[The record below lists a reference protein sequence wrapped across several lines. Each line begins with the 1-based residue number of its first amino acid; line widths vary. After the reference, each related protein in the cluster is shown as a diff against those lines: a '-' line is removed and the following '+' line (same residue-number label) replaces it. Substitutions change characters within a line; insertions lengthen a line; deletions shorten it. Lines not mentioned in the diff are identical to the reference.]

1 MLQRVYE
8 SVIQHDIVNP
18 TTLPESEM
26 SWKVLILSNTFK
38 MFDRTMLQRVY
49 ESVISSCSSEK
60 DLARNILVDTM
71 GMSGTPEAVK
81 FFKHL
86 FESGELRSSQ
96 ISSIFFALPRT
107 IVTPTSYLLEELF
120 ELVKS
125 EPIKRETYVWNTAIL
140 SLSGLLQKACVSPVA
155 KESYPTQVYGKFCHK
170 DSSIVTQKWIP
181 YLRSKLYETGMP
193 VERKN
198 AVIVSLGLL
207 SHEQILPIV
216 LDVLEGNLESHAM
229 LREHNYH
236 TTRYLSVYALV
247 NIGRF
252 QPHRVLPVASAIFS
266 NKNEPT
272 DIRLAAF
279 NVIMALNPDMTT
291 LQKIATLTWDEKDT
305 EVLHAVNTAFYTLA
319 NQVSMQ
325 DFTTDMSVLVRRAR
339 IIYPLLRKTG
349 GRIPSTATVFA
360 SEFLTMLKV
369 GYERTTS
376 WVSSEDSIL
385 PSYLHDKTTLFMGEE
400 FKYTF
405 MEAGLHQRDIV
416 PTLYDTISGL
426 THTSSEE
433 IKSKLSHEWRETIE
447 KLRIKVRENRTPEA
461 YVYMRL
467 FEDSTLFSSFSTASV
482 EHLKSILRNPGLL
495 KSSLSG
501 QGTFNWQRVVDLS
514 PYEQMVPSDLGLP
527 IFTEMKRPTVASFRG
542 RYNTDMLK
550 SIPSRVQVE
559 TTFEV
564 VVDRRI
570 TGRVGTLIPFT
581 GEAVYSGIDEKA
593 VGVAPF
599 EVKFT
604 FDMSEA
610 KISASVRFAERVR
623 SMGTVEVL
631 TQKVRPYTAVQKYFD
646 LSPIFKSSGFK
657 VIKSRSQLQTKEYEV
672 GQYSGINMKLV
683 YNTETPYLGA
693 RYMWNKLSN
702 LRYNPMNM
710 IRFSGADYLGLT
722 PTGLPSAR
730 LHESKLV
737 ALPQSSSTKEV
748 EFALKWGYATKE
760 KGQSIIYHMME
771 PSQDR
776 LVKMVSRPVG
786 EMRGQ
791 VRRQEM
797 VKKMIE
803 KLQIDSEGKALTV
816 SVSTILKGS
825 RPRTFSYTG
834 TVGGGQTGMTSKWDV
849 ELMCER
855 TSKKVCVHGEIRI
868 PPYSIWRL
876 NDIRSEDPVFHFHNS
891 LGYGHE
897 CESKVVINGYAKTS
911 EKQKQLARETPEA
924 KELERLLS
932 HGTPMIE
939 LSKLA
944 EIVRRQ
950 STTLDVYDYKISYV
964 NVGRQVSRV
973 SRKVLD
979 ALELVLLPCYVPKES
994 YSSSGVSR
1002 LPISSVGVGSAGFG
1016 YGSEKWEMEVRTTLH
1031 PVRGSID
1038 VEITNVTRPEQEYKF
1053 RDIPLPYPLTYL
1065 YPKSLVSYATNPLAM
1080 TVKAITGKSIYPVCT
1095 VEGKH
1100 ITTFDN
1106 RTTKANMDDCFH
1118 LLSGDCSKAMSY
1130 GVLVRPLES
1139 SSSYSHESK
1148 KEVKVFIGKTEV
1160 TMKPEGEDVAVK
1172 VNGSPIRMMT
1182 EKKTIK
1188 DVAGHVEAKI
1198 SMSKDKVVILESSK
1212 INVLFDGKRVKME
1225 GSNLLKNKLCGLCGD
1240 SNNKMVGDVPSPR
1253 QCLLSSPKLE
1263 VASYRVSLPS
1273 KQCSPL
1279 SGNLMAELKKETEM
1293 CAKLSNHRT
1302 MGRYS
1307 SSSITSGS
1315 ISGSEGSNEP
1325 MNQCEHPDQGVVC
1338 PTGYLPVCG
1347 IDGMSYSN
1355 SCWAIKKCG
1364 THIMCDRKCP
1374 CLLPSEE
1381 CMRHRHMEQEDI
1393 RHGREVLCFSKR
1405 PVLECSP
1412 KCHGSKIR
1420 VKVVEFTCMPKS
1432 DRKTQHIAEKVRR
1445 GDVVPELVNLPT
1457 SYTFAHYLPGTCKP
1471 NTGYG
1476 GGYGTSLI

>member
-1 MLQRVYE
+1 MLQRVYKE
-8 SVIQHDIVNP
+8 VIQHDIVNP

-71 GMSGTPEAVK
+71 VMSGTPEAVK
-81 FFKHL
+81 FFKYL
-86 FESGELRSSQ
+86 VERGELRSSQ

-155 KESYPTQVYGKFCHK
+155 KENYPTQVYGKFCHK

-181 YLRSKLYETGMP
+181 YLRSKLYETGVP
-193 VERKN
+193 VEKKN

-229 LREHNYH
+229 RREHNYH

-279 NVIMALNPDMTT
+279 NDIMALNPDMTT
-291 LQKIATLTWDEKDT
+291 LQKIATLTWAEKDT
-305 EVLHAVNTAFYTLA
+305 EVLRAVNTAFYTLA

-325 DFTTDMSVLVRRAR
+325 DFTTDMSVLIRRAR
-339 IIYPLLRKTG
+339 IIYPLIKKTG
-349 GRIPSTATVFA
+349 GRIPSSATVFD

-369 GYERTTS
+369 GYERTVN

-467 FEDSTLFSSFSTASV
+467 FEDSTLFSSLSTASV

-501 QGTFNWQRVVDLS
+501 EGTFNWQRVVDLS

-550 SIPSRVQVE
+550 SIPSRAHVE
-559 TTFEV
+559 ASFEV

-599 EVKFT
+599 DIKFT
-604 FDMSEA
+604 FDMSEG
-610 KISASVRFAERVR
+610 KLSASIKFPERIR
-623 SMGTVEVL
+623 SMGTVEVI

-657 VIKSRSQLQTKEYEV
+657 VIRSRSQLQTKEYEV

-825 RPRTFSYTG
+825 PPRTFSYTG

-876 NDIRSEDPVFHFHNS
+876 NDIRSEDPVFRFHNT

-897 CESKVVINGYAKTS
+897 CESKVVIDGYAKTS

-924 KELERLLS
+924 REFERLRS
-932 HGTPMIE
+932 KGTPMIE

-950 STTLDVYDYKISYV
+950 SSVLNVYDYKIKFV
-964 NVGRQVSRV
+964 NVGD
-973 SRKVLD
+973 KVTALSQRGLQ
-979 ALELVLLPCYVPKES
+979 ALEFVWMPYKDSHSWWPIFSSSLSVPSPFPSPMERMGS
-994 YSSSGVSR
+994 DYSSENITAGYHFES
-1002 LPISSVGVGSAGFG
+1002 ISSA
-1016 YGSEKWEMEVRTTLH
+1016 YGSKSWEMEVRTLIH
-1031 PVRGSID
+1031 PVRGSFD
-1038 VEITNVTRPEQEYKF
+1038 VEITNVTRPEQKYRY
-1053 RDIPLPYPLTYL
+1053 RDVPMPYPFTYM
-1065 YPKSLVSYATNPLAM
+1065 YPVSYVTDTPISM
-1080 TVKAITGKSIYPVCT
+1080 GVKAITGKPVYPVCT
-1095 VEGKH
+1095 FEGKH
-1100 ITTFDN
+1100 ISTFDN
-1106 RTTKANMDDCFH
+1106 HTSKADMDDCFH

-1130 GVLVRPLES
+1130 GVLVRSLES
-1139 SSSYSHESK
+1139 SSSYSPESM
-1148 KEVKVFIGKTEV
+1148 KEVKVFIGRTDI
-1160 TMKPEGEDVAVK
+1160 TMRPEGEHVIVK
-1172 VNGSPIRMMT
+1172 VNGSPIEVPT
-1182 EKKTIK
+1182 VESHIIK
-1188 DVAGHVEAKI
+1188 GEHGQIIAKI
-1198 SMSKDKVVILESSK
+1198 IMSKDKVVILKSSK
-1212 INVLFDGKRVKME
+1212 ISVLFDGKKVKLE
-1225 GSNLLKNKLCGLCGD
+1225 GSNLLKNKTCGLCGNN
-1240 SNNKMVGDVPSPR
+1240 NNKKVACVPSPG
-1253 QCLLSSPKLE
+1253 QCVLSKPELE

-1279 SGNLMAELKKETEM
+1279 PGHLRAELERETER
-1293 CAKLSNHRT
+1293 CIRFSHKPTSGISSAYRQSESY
-1302 MGRYS
+1302 YS
-1307 SSSITSGS
+1307 SGECIRFSHKPTSG
-1315 ISGSEGSNEP
+1315 ISS
-1325 MNQCEHPDQGVVC
+1325 
-1338 PTGYLPVCG
+1338 
-1347 IDGMSYSN
+1347 
-1355 SCWAIKKCG
+1355 
-1364 THIMCDRKCP
+1364 
-1374 CLLPSEE
+1374 
-1381 CMRHRHMEQEDI
+1381 
-1393 RHGREVLCFSKR
+1393 
-1405 PVLECSP
+1405 
-1412 KCHGSKIR
+1412 
-1420 VKVVEFTCMPKS
+1420 
-1432 DRKTQHIAEKVRR
+1432 
-1445 GDVVPELVNLPT
+1445 
-1457 SYTFAHYLPGTCKP
+1457 
-1471 NTGYG
+1471 
-1476 GGYGTSLI
+1476 

>member
-1 MLQRVYE
+1 MG
-8 SVIQHDIVNP
+8 
-18 TTLPESEM
+18 
-26 SWKVLILSNTFK
+26 
-38 MFDRTMLQRVY
+38 
-49 ESVISSCSSEK
+49 
-60 DLARNILVDTM
+60 DLVERR
-71 GMSGTPEAVK
+71 
-81 FFKHL
+81 
-86 FESGELRSSQ
+86 ELRNSQ
-96 ISSIFFALPRT
+96 ISAIFFALPRT

-120 ELVKS
+120 KLIESKPVK
-125 EPIKRETYVWNTAIL
+125 EHTKVWNMAIL
-140 SLSGLLQKACVSPVA
+140 SFSGLLEKACISPVA
-155 KESYPTQVYGKFCHK
+155 KENYPTQAYGKFCHK
-170 DSSIVTQKWIP
+170 DSPIVTQRWIP
-181 YLRSKLYETGMP
+181 YLRSKLYEREMP

-198 AVIVSLGLL
+198 AIIVSLGLL

-216 LDVLEGNLESHAM
+216 LDVLEGNIASPAM
-229 LREHNYH
+229 RQEHNYH
-236 TTRYLSVYALV
+236 TVRYLSVYSLV
-247 NIGRF
+247 SIGRF
-252 QPHRVLPVASAIFS
+252 QPHKVLPIVSAIYS
-266 NKNEPT
+266 NKAEPT

-279 NVIMALNPDMTT
+279 NVIMALNPDMAL
-291 LQKIATLTWDEKDT
+291 LQKIATLTWSEKNT
-305 EVLHAVNTAFYTLA
+305 EVLRAVNTAFYTLA
-319 NQVSMQ
+319 NQISMQ
-325 DFTTDMSVLVRRAR
+325 DFATDMSVLIRRAR
-339 IIYPLLRKTG
+339 IIYPLIKKTG
-349 GRIPSTATVFA
+349 GRVPSTATVF
-360 SEFLTMLKV
+360 SSQFLTMLKV
-369 GYERTTS
+369 GYERTVN
-376 WVSSEDSIL
+376 WVSSEESVL
-385 PSYLHDKTTLFMGEE
+385 PSYFYDKTVLFMGEE
-400 FKYTF
+400 YKYTF
-405 MEAGLHQRDIV
+405 MEVGLHQRDIL

-467 FEDSTLFSSFSTASV
+467 FEDSTLFSSLSTASV

-501 QGTFNWQRVVDLS
+501 EGTFNWQRVVDLS

-550 SIPSRVQVE
+550 SIPSRVHVE

-599 EVKFT
+599 DVKLT
-604 FDMSEA
+604 
-610 KISASVRFAERVR
+610 ERVR

-760 KGQSIIYHMME
+760 KGQSTIYHMME

-834 TVGGGQTGMTSKWDV
+834 TVGGGQTGMTSKWNV

-876 NDIRSEDPVFHFHNS
+876 NDIRSEDPVFRFHNT
-891 LGYGHE
+891 LGYGRE
-897 CESKVVINGYAKTS
+897 CESKVVIDGYAKTS
-911 EKQKQLARETPEA
+911 EKQKQLARETAEA
-924 KELERLLS
+924 REFERLRS
-932 HGTPMIE
+932 KGTPMIE

-950 STTLDVYDYKISYV
+950 SSVLNVYDYKIKFV
-964 NVGRQVSRV
+964 NVGD
-973 SRKVLD
+973 KVTALSQRGLQ
-979 ALELVLLPCYVPKES
+979 ALEFV
-994 YSSSGVSR
+994 
-1002 LPISSVGVGSAGFG
+1002 
-1016 YGSEKWEMEVRTTLH
+1016 W
-1031 PVRGSID
+1031 
-1038 VEITNVTRPEQEYKF
+1038 
-1053 RDIPLPYPLTYL
+1053 
-1065 YPKSLVSYATNPLAM
+1065 
-1080 TVKAITGKSIYPVCT
+1080 
-1095 VEGKH
+1095 
-1100 ITTFDN
+1100 
-1106 RTTKANMDDCFH
+1106 
-1118 LLSGDCSKAMSY
+1118 
-1130 GVLVRPLES
+1130 
-1139 SSSYSHESK
+1139 
-1148 KEVKVFIGKTEV
+1148 
-1160 TMKPEGEDVAVK
+1160 
-1172 VNGSPIRMMT
+1172 
-1182 EKKTIK
+1182 
-1188 DVAGHVEAKI
+1188 
-1198 SMSKDKVVILESSK
+1198 
-1212 INVLFDGKRVKME
+1212 
-1225 GSNLLKNKLCGLCGD
+1225 
-1240 SNNKMVGDVPSPR
+1240 
-1253 QCLLSSPKLE
+1253 
-1263 VASYRVSLPS
+1263 
-1273 KQCSPL
+1273 
-1279 SGNLMAELKKETEM
+1279 
-1293 CAKLSNHRT
+1293 
-1302 MGRYS
+1302 
-1307 SSSITSGS
+1307 
-1315 ISGSEGSNEP
+1315 
-1325 MNQCEHPDQGVVC
+1325 
-1338 PTGYLPVCG
+1338 
-1347 IDGMSYSN
+1347 
-1355 SCWAIKKCG
+1355 
-1364 THIMCDRKCP
+1364 
-1374 CLLPSEE
+1374 
-1381 CMRHRHMEQEDI
+1381 
-1393 RHGREVLCFSKR
+1393 
-1405 PVLECSP
+1405 
-1412 KCHGSKIR
+1412 
-1420 VKVVEFTCMPKS
+1420 
-1432 DRKTQHIAEKVRR
+1432 
-1445 GDVVPELVNLPT
+1445 
-1457 SYTFAHYLPGTCKP
+1457 
-1471 NTGYG
+1471 
-1476 GGYGTSLI
+1476 